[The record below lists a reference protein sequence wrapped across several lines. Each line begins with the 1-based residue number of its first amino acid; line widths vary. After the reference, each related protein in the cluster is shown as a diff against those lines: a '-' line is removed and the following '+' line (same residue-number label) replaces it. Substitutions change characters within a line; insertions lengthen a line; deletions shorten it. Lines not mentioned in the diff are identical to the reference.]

1 MLVTF
6 TDASSPPMPTS
17 EYVAYQ
23 KVVTQALV
31 LLGPATETWSVTMTA
46 ESAVTQLDFTRETD
60 APRSFTVASGD
71 DDQHSRMF
79 RLVCKFVWP
88 YWPTDTAARS

>member
-1 MLVTF
+1 MLVVF
-6 TDASSPPMPTS
+6 TDASSPPMTTS
-17 EYVAYQ
+17 ECVAYQ

-31 LLGPATETWSVTMTA
+31 LLRPAAETWAVTMA
-46 ESAVTQLDFTRETD
+46 SESAVTRLDFTRETD

-71 DDQHSRMF
+71 DDQHSQMF
-79 RLVCKFVWP
+79 RLVCKFIWA